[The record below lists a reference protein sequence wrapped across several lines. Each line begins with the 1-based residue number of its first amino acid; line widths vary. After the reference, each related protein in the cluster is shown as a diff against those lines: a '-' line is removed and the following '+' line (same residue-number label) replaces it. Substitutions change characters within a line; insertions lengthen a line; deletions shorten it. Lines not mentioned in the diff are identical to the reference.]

1 MLNENKIKLCFIGN
15 PNVGKST
22 LINRLLNSNDLQTS
36 ELPGTTKKIIEK
48 KLVWKEKEFIFLD
61 TAGVYKKKDFNFNLL
76 VKATRLSKIIILIL
90 DSSIKRLDKI
100 HKKLVSH
107 TLKAGKGLIIIFNK
121 WDLINNKKEKKKEL
135 EEFIKYSVPQFDKRK
150 LFFISAL
157 RDNNF
162 LDILKFLNVHDY
174 NIIILGKEKEYILTF
189 VEPITSELIR
199 GFESGIELSEGF
211 AKADLLDQ
219 LSDTSLRVIIHQ
231 GWNRQLRRMAARYN
245 YKIHRLIRT
254 RIGHF
259 TVDGLNPGE
268 WKEIS
273 GRQINR

>member
-48 KLVWKEKEFIFLD
+48 KLVWKEKESIFLD

-162 LDILKFLNVHDY
+162 LDILKFSLEIEKLLNVKITTSGLNKWLK
-174 NIIILGKEKEYILTF
+174 NITKINPPIRIRGKEIKFKYMVQTDTNPPTF
-189 VEPITSELIR
+189 RIFSNHPNKIKSSYKRFLEKKLK
-199 GFESGIELSEGF
+199 L
-211 AKADLLDQ
+211 
-219 LSDTSLRVIIHQ
+219 
-231 GWNRQLRRMAARYN
+231 N
-245 YKIHRLIRT
+245 YKIDNVPVFLE
-254 RIGHF
+254 F
-259 TVDGLNPGE
+259 PVSKNPYQN
-268 WKEIS
+268 KKK
-273 GRQINR
+273 

>member
-121 WDLINNKKEKKKEL
+121 WDLINNKKEKKK
-135 EEFIKYSVPQFDKRK
+135 R
-150 LFFISAL
+150 
-157 RDNNF
+157 
-162 LDILKFLNVHDY
+162 
-174 NIIILGKEKEYILTF
+174 
-189 VEPITSELIR
+189 IR
-199 GFESGIELSEGF
+199 
-211 AKADLLDQ
+211 
-219 LSDTSLRVIIHQ
+219 
-231 GWNRQLRRMAARYN
+231 
-245 YKIHRLIRT
+245 
-254 RIGHF
+254 RIY
-259 TVDGLNPGE
+259 
-268 WKEIS
+268 
-273 GRQINR
+273 